1 MPAATVRPAE
11 LTDVDG
17 LIRLLGQLG
26 YPEAIDGLLNR
37 LEMMLAD
44 PRAEV
49 LVAEHAGALLGLA
62 TIFFVPVAHE
72 ISPWCRITALVV
84 DEHHRGQGVGQQL
97 VAAAEAAADKAGCN
111 RIEATSAVHRTEAQ
125 SFYEG
130 LGYKRESE
138 HFLKRLPRRR
148 SV

>member
-1 MPAATVRPAE
+1 MLGNTGTEMPAATVRPAE

-17 LIRLLGQLG
+17 LISLLSQLG

-84 DEHHRGQGVGQQL
+84 DEHHRGRGATARRCRRGSRSQGGMQPHRG
-97 VAAAEAAADKAGCN
+97 DN
-111 RIEATSAVHRTEAQ
+111 RCSPNRGPELLRRA
-125 SFYEG
+125 
-130 LGYKRESE
+130 
-138 HFLKRLPRRR
+138 RL
-148 SV
+148 